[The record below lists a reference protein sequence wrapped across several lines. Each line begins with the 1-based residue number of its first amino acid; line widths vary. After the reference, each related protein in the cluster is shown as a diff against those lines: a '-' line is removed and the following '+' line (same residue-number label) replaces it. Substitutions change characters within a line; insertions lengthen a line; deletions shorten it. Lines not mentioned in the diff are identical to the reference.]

1 MVNGKHNKL
10 KHARIR
16 IEVRDRVSSQDIIR
30 DISMRV
36 WVWVWFW
43 VLAAP
48 VTVTASESQRNPKQ
62 RNRNSGQRDIRFL
75 FLVWLASWL
84 PSWLPGCLA
93 GHSRGRWAN
102 LYSFEAFSQHWTKEM
117 LTMSACLSRFVFRYF
132 SFFFVF
138 FFFAPF
144 LPHLLVSF
152 CFFRFCTLFCLPAE
166 RRFYVAH
173 WPGRR

>member
-10 KHARIR
+10 KHATIR
-16 IEVRDRVSSQDIIR
+16 IEVRDRVSSRDIIR

-36 WVWVWFW
+36 WVWVC

-138 FFFAPF
+138 FCCF
-144 LPHLLVSF
+144 SF
-152 CFFRFCTLFCLPAE
+152 PIYSFRFVFFFGFPLSFVCQPSDAFM
-166 RRFYVAH
+166 
-173 WPGRR
+173 WPIGQADVE

>member
-16 IEVRDRVSSQDIIR
+16 IEVRERVSSQDIIR

-84 PSWLPGCLA
+84 PSWLPGCPAAWQDILGGA
-93 GHSRGRWAN
+93 GRTFTALKPFHSIG
-102 LYSFEAFSQHWTKEM
+102 QKK
-117 LTMSACLSRFVFRYF
+117 C
-132 SFFFVF
+132 
-138 FFFAPF
+138 
-144 LPHLLVSF
+144 
-152 CFFRFCTLFCLPAE
+152 
-166 RRFYVAH
+166 
-173 WPGRR
+173 